1 MKKSKG
7 KCGLKCILL
16 FVVGAC
22 GYYNVEI
29 CFRGHS
35 HWTMAVLGG
44 ILFIIIG
51 NINEKGAASRRIPL
65 LAQGF
70 FASILITAFELAAG
84 VVLNIWLG
92 LNIWDYS
99 DLPFNFLGQ
108 ICLRFSLIWIAV
120 GIIAVVLDD
129 YLRYL
134 LFDEE
139 RPKYKIWKL

>member
-1 MKKSKG
+1 MKKSKC

-16 FVVGAC
+16 FLVGAC
-22 GYYNVEI
+22 VYYNVEI

-70 FASILITAFELAAG
+70 LPPSSSRRLNWLREWCLTSGWDSIFGTIPIYLLI
-84 VVLNIWLG
+84 
-92 LNIWDYS
+92 
-99 DLPFNFLGQ
+99 FLGKYACASVLSGLQ
-108 ICLRFSLIWIAV
+108 SGLLLSCLT
-120 GIIAVVLDD
+120 II
-129 YLRYL
+129 
-134 LFDEE
+134 
-139 RPKYKIWKL
+139 

>member
-16 FVVGAC
+16 FLVGAC
-22 GYYNVEI
+22 VYYNVEI

-70 FASILITAFELAAG
+70 SFLILITAFELAAG
-84 VVLNIWLG
+84 VVLNIWLDSIFG
-92 LNIWDYS
+92 TIPIYLLI
-99 DLPFNFLGQ
+99 FLGKYACASVLSGLQ
-108 ICLRFSLIWIAV
+108 SGLLLSCLT
-120 GIIAVVLDD
+120 II
-129 YLRYL
+129 
-134 LFDEE
+134 
-139 RPKYKIWKL
+139 